1 MVMRTGRSRSA
12 GVDRRSAL
20 KVAAGA
26 GIAAAG
32 GVALTSRK
40 AKAATTLTIWTG
52 FPELV
57 PYYKSVAEAYAK
69 VKPDVTVNL
78 LSSSLREMEQKLSAA
93 IPTGTGPDIFDIGS
107 GISIKFIEAGL
118 LDPNPAD
125 VDQYLKSGAWN
136 KFTVDWFTTKGKT
149 HGLPLLEGRAAMFY
163 NKAMFKEAGIANPP
177 TTFGELMDAAKKLT
191 KFDATGKMTRAGISM
206 RLSGQGSGITE
217 KFRMVL
223 EPAGGQLIKQAPSG
237 KWHNGFDNDAGRK
250 ALQFYVDVV
259 QKDKVDDPKI
269 PHDADAFAN
278 QHAAMLF
285 REAWVIG
292 EIKKKNPTLDYGV
305 VPIPRWDANSPYKGI
320 VQPWGVY
327 VNGKSRQKPASW
339 DYIKFLTQPQN
350 AFQLTNMTGWVSRR
364 EGVDWGP
371 LIKETPQFEVFV
383 RPPANIELFAD
394 PILGPWDEI
403 QTRIADRL
411 PAMFVDPALNGNP
424 AKVAEAIKSLATIAD
439 NILKQAG
446 IYGTA

>member
-1 MVMRTGRSRSA
+1 MRASKSRSV

-26 GIAAAG
+26 GLAAAG
-32 GVALTSRK
+32 GMAFSRK
-40 AKAATTLTIWTG
+40 ARAATTLTIWTG

-57 PYYKSVAEAYAK
+57 PYYKSVADAYAK
-69 VKPDVTVNL
+69 AKPDVTVTL

-125 VDQYLKSGAWN
+125 VEAYLKSGAWN
-136 KFTVDWFTTKGKT
+136 KFTVDWFTQKGKT
-149 HGLPLLEGRAAMFY
+149 HGLPLLEGRACMFW
-163 NKAMFKEAGIANPP
+163 NKAMFKEAGIANAP

-191 KFDATGKMTRAGISM
+191 KVDATGKMTRAGVSM

-217 KFRMVL
+217 KFRFVL
-223 EPAGGQLIKQAPSG
+223 EAAGGQLIRQTPSG
-237 KWHNGFDNDAGRK
+237 KWHNNFDNDAGRK

-292 EIKKKNPTLDYGV
+292 EIKKKNPSLDYGV
-305 VPIPRWDANSPYKGI
+305 VPIPRWDASSPYKGI

-339 DYIKFLTQPQN
+339 DFIKFLTQPQN
-350 AFQLTNMTGWVSRR
+350 AHQLTAMTGWVSRR

-371 LIKETPQFEVFV
+371 LLKDTPQFETFV
-383 RPPANIELFAD
+383 KPPANIELFAD
-394 PILGPWDEI
+394 PTLPVFDEI

-411 PAMFVDPALNGNP
+411 PGMFIDPALNNNP
-424 AKVAEAIKSLATIAD
+424 AKVAEAVKSLATIAD

-446 IYGTA
+446 LYGTT